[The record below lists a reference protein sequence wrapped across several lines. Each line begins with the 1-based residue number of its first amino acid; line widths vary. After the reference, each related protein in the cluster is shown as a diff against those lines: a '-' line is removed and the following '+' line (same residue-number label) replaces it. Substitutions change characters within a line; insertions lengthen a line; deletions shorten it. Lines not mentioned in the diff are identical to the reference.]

1 MNEDAAHAHLAHLA
15 EGDLLRP
22 HAAIKA
28 ARNLASNCQSL
39 AAGPAYCNLMAPKA
53 VMEKDPAFC
62 TNPTCDV

>member
-28 ARNLASNCQSL
+28 ALATARNHI
-39 AAGPAYCNLMAPKA
+39 AYC
-53 VMEKDPAFC
+53 
-62 TNPTCDV
+62 